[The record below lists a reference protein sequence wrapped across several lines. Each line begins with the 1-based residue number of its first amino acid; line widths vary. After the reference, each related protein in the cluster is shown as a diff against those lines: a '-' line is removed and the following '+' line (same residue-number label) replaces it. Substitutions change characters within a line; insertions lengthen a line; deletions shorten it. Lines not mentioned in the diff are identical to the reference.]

1 MHFLEMWEEAGVPG
15 EHAYEIQT
23 QNLSHYEADVHQKLI
38 SQIEKTSSDSSNVD
52 FFFFFVAFYSIIINF
67 IAITRKNDG

>member
-52 FFFFFVAFYSIIINF
+52 FFFFFGSFLFHHNQLHCNYSQ
-67 IAITRKNDG
+67 K